1 MNYELL
7 PQWKERD
14 FFSFSRLLIFH
25 LFIDSNSASSLLSRK
40 RGQRF
45 RVHVRFGPPV
55 TVFCACWE
63 PEPRGAIPTILRRF
77 VVVVAVAKCYT
88 FCTHSAKKS
97 QYAQF
102 VRHGKLGYGINW
114 RLSST
119 QGWNSEIGHR
129 SNYSA
134 FPFSAIAENC
144 VSTIPSF
151 FLPLNAPL
159 DPFGFFWEKNWC
171 QEKMCAARSV
181 NLSLPLFLPLELC
194 TVV

>member
-1 MNYELL
+1 M
-7 PQWKERD
+7 KRER

-151 FLPLNAPL
+151 FSLLMLLLTPLAFFGKRIGAKKKCVPL
-159 DPFGFFWEKNWC
+159 G
-171 QEKMCAARSV
+171 QSIS
-181 NLSLPLFLPLELC
+181 LSLCFFLWNC
-194 TVV
+194 VVV